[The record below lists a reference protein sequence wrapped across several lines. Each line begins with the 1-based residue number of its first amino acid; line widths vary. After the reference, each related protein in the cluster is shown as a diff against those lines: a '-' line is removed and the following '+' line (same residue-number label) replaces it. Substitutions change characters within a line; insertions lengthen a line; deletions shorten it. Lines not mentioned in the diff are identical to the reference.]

1 MSDRWLLHL
10 YWGLSFI
17 AQALLCVLSA
27 VLKFLR
33 MLGWESD
40 VSSGLRKLE
49 ETWRLR
55 REQAWWR
62 QPRPSPQDQVL
73 WIHAASGEFE
83 YAKPVIRELQI
94 HRPEFKILV
103 TYFSPTYRRQVENFP
118 GVTWS
123 APLPFDQPWV
133 WSKFL
138 AHFRPRAVLLAR
150 TDVWP
155 GMIEKLKVA
164 GVPLLLFSSTFGAA
178 TARLRPL
185 ARRLTLHAL
194 SRFDEIQVVDS
205 EDAQFLEGLA
215 SDDESALKLPVR
227 VAGDTRYDQVLAR
240 LASPKALPPA
250 WRQSRSWI
258 VGSAWPEDLEVVG
271 PAWASMPGTRPRL
284 VIVPHETSPK
294 FCQQIVEQATSS
306 WGAKRV
312 ALASAIRD
320 LPQADL
326 DVLVVDQV
334 GYLAELYSDAWVAT
348 VGGSF
353 RRSVHSVMEPL
364 AAGAFCVLGPH
375 HLNNREAI
383 AFQKIFAPGAESPQ
397 AAVHVVTDVESCR
410 SVVMKLFAQLEQH
423 PEWRGWLIA
432 QVRARTG
439 ATQAVLS
446 WLRRI

>member
-1 MSDRWLLHL
+1 MSERWLLRL
-10 YWGLSFI
+10 YWGMSLI
-17 AQALLCVLSA
+17 AQGLLCALSA
-27 VLKFLR
+27 IIKVLKQ
-33 MLGWESD
+33 LGWESD
-40 VSSGLRKLE
+40 LSSGLRKLD

-55 REQAWWR
+55 HEHAWWR
-62 QPRPSPQDQVL
+62 MPRPSAQDQVI

-94 HRPEFKILV
+94 QRPELKILV
-103 TYFSPTYRRQVENFP
+103 TYFSPTYRRQVESFP

-123 APLPFDQPWV
+123 TPLPFDRPWV

-138 AHFRPRAVLLAR
+138 AHFQPRAVLLAR

-155 GMIEKLKVA
+155 GMVEQLKNA

-185 ARRLTLHAL
+185 VRQLTLHAL
-194 SRFDEIQVVDS
+194 SRFDEIQVVDP
-205 EDAQFLEGLA
+205 EDVQYLKGLLKD
-215 SDDESALKLPVR
+215 SESALKLPVR
-227 VAGDTRYDQVLAR
+227 VTGDTRYDQVLAR

-250 WRQSRSWI
+250 WRQSRCWI
-258 VGSAWPEDLEVVG
+258 VGSAWPEDLEVIG
-271 PAWASMPGTRPRL
+271 PAWASMATGRPRL
-284 VIVPHETSPK
+284 VIVPHEVSPK
-294 FCQQIVEQATSS
+294 FCQQIVEQATAS

-312 ALASAIRD
+312 ALASAVRD
-320 LPQADL
+320 LPHADL

-375 HLNNREAI
+375 HLNNREAL
-383 AFQKIFAPGAESPQ
+383 AFQKVFAPRMESQ
-397 AAVHVVTDVESCR
+397 LAAVQVVTDAEACR
-410 SVVMKLFAQLEQH
+410 AAVTKLFAQLEQH
-423 PEWRGWLIA
+423 PDWRAWLIA
-432 QVRARTG
+432 EVRARTG
-439 ATQAVLS
+439 ATQAVLT
-446 WLRRI
+446 WLQRI